1 MVELTERE
9 RILITISHFVTHNA
23 FTKIP
28 DNILGKALHHVI
40 LMAYDKNMSGEEL
53 QDLIEAY
60 KQERE
65 SIMAT
70 ALGKVNEMYSN

>member
-1 MVELTERE
+1 
-9 RILITISHFVTHNA
+9 
-23 FTKIP
+23 
-28 DNILGKALHHVI
+28 
-40 LMAYDKNMSGEEL
+40 MSGEEL